1 MPSAGS
7 SRLHLTD
14 VDAPKRLG
22 PVKVRFTIGTIDA
35 RRTRSWTTTYRHV
48 RGKPRYRVLEAQ
60 PVRAVRR
67 RTDVR
72 VTVRAERA
80 PDSEAYFIVGGF
92 ARRGNVEPL
101 VSGSAFLLPGR
112 RESSVSLPGAG
123 VRWVAVL
130 RGGGRKF
137 LRVH

>member
-1 MPSAGS
+1 M
-7 SRLHLTD
+7 D

-35 RRTRSWTTTYRHV
+35 RRTRSGTATYQLV
-48 RGKPRYRVLEAQ
+48 RGKPRYQVLEAR

-67 RTDVR
+67 GTGVR

-80 PDSEAYFIVGGF
+80 PDSEAVFIVGGF

-101 VSGSAFLLPGR
+101 VSGSVFVRPGR
-112 RESSVSLPGAG
+112 RESSVTLPGAG